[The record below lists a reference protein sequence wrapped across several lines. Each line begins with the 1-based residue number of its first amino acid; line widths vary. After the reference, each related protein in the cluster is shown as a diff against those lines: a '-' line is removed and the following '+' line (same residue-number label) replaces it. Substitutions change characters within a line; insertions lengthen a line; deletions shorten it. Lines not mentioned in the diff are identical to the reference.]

1 MNEEKEGITQPP
13 PMAEGNFHLSSELP
27 GRSRMDVSLYVFHG
41 ESQESL
47 SRRIDAAMDAINRQK
62 RIAMI
67 PEIEST
73 LEENKRNLAHNL
85 EAYNVLLERSS
96 GKGKPLSSQE
106 KNHMMVN
113 YPNAIKQYKHN
124 IEKGESDI
132 ASIKAKL

>member
-1 MNEEKEGITQPP
+1 
-13 PMAEGNFHLSSELP
+13 
-27 GRSRMDVSLYVFHG
+27 MDVSLYVFHG

-124 IEKGESDI
+124 IEKGESDL